1 MQRDLDKLPALK
13 NLTEDVR
20 QKALEFADALGA
32 RGPRPTTVLG
42 TAVTLAQE
50 WKSGRLPAKQGGP
63 AVLVQPRNGR
73 WIIRRADSEHATHTF
88 VVREDAVRRAQE
100 VARRQG
106 TACLVFGPGGTLIER
121 YEAPGTTAPAAVA
134 TPIPKPE
141 PRPLPRPLPKPEPV
155 ALAPVPE
162 PEPAPVA
169 LAPVPQPE
177 PEPVALA
184 PEPEP
189 VALAPEPEPVGLP
202 PEPEPVALP
211 PEPEPAVFVAAPDV
225 DTLPSDPDAEPIRVK
240 KLAHKWAVILGDGRT
255 ESFPT
260 RQKAHK
266 RAKDLGRALGR
277 PVIVV

>member
-1 MQRDLDKLPALK
+1 MQHDLDKLPALK
-13 NLTEDVR
+13 NLSDDVR

-50 WKSGRLPAKQGGP
+50 WKSGRLPVQQGGP

-73 WIIRRADSEHATHTF
+73 WIIRRSNSEHATHTF

-100 VARRQG
+100 VARRLG

-121 YEAPGTTAPAAVA
+121 YEAPGTTAPTAVTAPVSPLPTPTPTPAPIVA
-134 TPIPKPE
+134 TPPI
-141 PRPLPRPLPKPEPV
+141 
-155 ALAPVPE
+155 
-162 PEPAPVA
+162 
-169 LAPVPQPE
+169 
-177 PEPVALA
+177 A

-189 VALAPEPEPVGLP
+189 VVAIAPEPEPAVAIAPEPEPVIAIA
-202 PEPEPVALP
+202 PEPEPVVAVA
-211 PEPEPAVFVAAPDV
+211 PEPGPVDVF
-225 DTLPSDPDAEPIRVK
+225 AEPIRVK
-240 KLAHKWAVILGDGRT
+240 KLAHKWTVIVGDGRT

-266 RAKDLGRALGR
+266 RAKDLGVALGR
-277 PVIVV
+277 PVVVA